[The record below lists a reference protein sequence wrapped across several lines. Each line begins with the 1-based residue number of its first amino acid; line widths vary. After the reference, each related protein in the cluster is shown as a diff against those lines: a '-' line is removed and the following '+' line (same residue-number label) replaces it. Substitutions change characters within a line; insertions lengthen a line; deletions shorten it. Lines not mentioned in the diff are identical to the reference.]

1 MKIWRVVLSM
11 SILLWSVSAWAQ
23 TEPKVKVIDI
33 EDDLSVVGTMVKPNE
48 LNEGVTLHKKRS
60 SLIKL
65 RQDFVKE
72 VQATADEI

>member
-1 MKIWRVVLSM
+1 MKIWRIVLSA

-23 TEPKVKVIDI
+23 TEPKVIDI
-33 EDDLSVVGTMVKPNE
+33 DEELDLVGTMIKPNE
-48 LNEGVTLHKKRS
+48 LNEGVTLHKKTS

-72 VQATADEI
+72 VQATADKI